1 MQLQVGQRVPLA
13 NLIGEQFDFEIEV
26 DFKANFPLDVSAF
39 GVTADNKLFHDDF
52 MTFFN
57 QPIAPN
63 GVVEFSQQQ
72 TKNIFKFHLG
82 KHQVSQVEKFII
94 CATVDHPTASMRDI
108 QSGTVDLVLNG
119 QQKARFNIQPELFA
133 AEKAVMLLQVY
144 QSSGTWRVGVVGQ
157 GFNGGLAALVQYF
170 GGEVNESAIAAPV
183 TESVPAISK
192 VDLKKKLVLDKVANA
207 SPQLLDLTKKS
218 LISLEKKNLLGVKAR
233 VGLVLDRSGSMHGQ
247 YKRGDVQKVIDRILP
262 LAINFDDDGAFECWA
277 FGQRNVRLDDVTLNN
292 VKGYVESTQGGW
304 KKWNIGAAINY
315 EPDAIEDVIRHYGQF
330 NDGIPTYIVFIS
342 DGGVHE
348 NRKITRLI
356 SDSAKLPIFWQ
367 FVGIGGS
374 NYGILEKLDDMTGRV
389 VDNCNFFALDNIQQ
403 FSDEHL
409 YDLLLEEFPLWIQA
423 ATQKNILRG

>member
-26 DFKANFPLDVSAF
+26 DFKATFPLDVSAF

-82 KHQVSQVEKFII
+82 KHQVPQVEKFII

-108 QSGTVDLVLNG
+108 QSGTVDLLLNG

-144 QSSGTWRVGVVGQ
+144 QSSGTWRVGVVSQ

-170 GGEVNESAIAAPV
+170 GGEVDESAIAAPV